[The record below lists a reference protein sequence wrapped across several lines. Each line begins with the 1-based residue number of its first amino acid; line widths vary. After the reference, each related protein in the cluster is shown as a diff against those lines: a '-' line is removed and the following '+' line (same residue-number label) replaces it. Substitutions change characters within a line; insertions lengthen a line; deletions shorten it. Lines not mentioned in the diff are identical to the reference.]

1 MTDAYWWLSLENAT
15 EAERMQAMGHADPNI
30 YRRHYLNQIVTTD
43 TLACFLGA
51 PSREGI
57 MRLASHMS
65 LTRDVNAP
73 TALSQSQRDE
83 IRANPVLSAAQ
94 SSRDTARSE
103 LIKQHRRLKVARE
116 ADPSG
121 YTQYQRLQRA
131 AEAVETKLRRKMLTE
146 VRERFFA
153 SAGARYIEQ
162 QNVQSR
168 CASDKLSAN
177 TDDALAATTLSVP
190 EFEITER
197 NAVRKLLFEAHT
209 TTLKQEGGG
218 CTGLCD
224 VVRAFRALCLRTG
237 RPSKPSEV
245 LFECLAEEEICHNER
260 FPETFP
266 IVVPGTVCLFC
277 LGNVS
282 LTASARTYAYA
293 RRSSLARHVQQHH
306 LQYQRSEFP
315 CPHPTCSA
323 EGIRLQDGM
332 HFKNHA
338 ATVHNVLH
346 WSLSGVLFHYHGGV
360 V

>member
-1 MTDAYWWLSLENAT
+1 
-15 EAERMQAMGHADPNI
+15 MQAMGHTDPNI

-43 TLACFLGA
+43 TLACFLGT

-73 TALSQSQRDE
+73 TALSQSQVNE
-83 IRANPVLSAAQ
+83 VRANPVLCAAQ
-94 SSRDTARSE
+94 ASRDLVRSE
-103 LIKQHRRLKVARE
+103 LVKQHRHLKVARD

-121 YTQYQRLQRA
+121 YAQYQRLQSA
-131 AEAVETKLRRKMLTE
+131 AKAVDTKLRRKALTE

-162 QNVQSR
+162 QNAPSCGV
-168 CASDKLSAN
+168 SDRLD
-177 TDDALAATTLSVP
+177 TDGGDALAATTLSIP
-190 EFEITER
+190 EFEIAER
-197 NAVRKLLFEAHT
+197 NAVRNLLFGAET
-209 TTLKQEGGG
+209 GRLKQDERGAA
-218 CTGLCD
+218 GLYH
-224 VVRAFRALCLRTG
+224 VVRAFRALCLRAG
-237 RPSKPSEV
+237 RPSKPSEIH
-245 LFECLAEEEICHNER
+245 FECLAEEEICHNER
-260 FPETFP
+260 YPETFP

-282 LTASARTYAYA
+282 LPASARTYAYA

-306 LQYQRSEFP
+306 LRYQQSEFI
-315 CPHPTCSA
+315 CPHPTCA
-323 EGIRLQDGM
+323 TEGVTLRDGT

-346 WSLSGVLFHYHGGV
+346 
-360 V
+360 

>member
-1 MTDAYWWLSLENAT
+1 
-15 EAERMQAMGHADPNI
+15 MQAMGHADPDI

-73 TALSQSQRDE
+73 TALSRSQIDE

-94 SSRDTARSE
+94 ANRDFVRCK
-103 LIKQHRRLKVARE
+103 LIKQHRHLKVARGAE
-116 ADPSG
+116 PSG
-121 YTQYQRLQRA
+121 YAQHQRLQRA
-131 AEAVETKLRRKMLTE
+131 AKAVEMKLRRQMLTE

-162 QNVQSR
+162 QNAQSCR
-168 CASDKLSAN
+168 VSEKLDTN
-177 TDDALAATTLSVP
+177 TDDVLAVTTLSVP
-190 EFEITER
+190 KFEITER
-197 NAVRKLLFEAHT
+197 NAVQELLFQAQT
-209 TTLKQEGGG
+209 STLKQEGRGG
-218 CTGLCD
+218 ADLCD
-224 VVRAFRALCLRTG
+224 VVRAFRALCLRAG

-245 LFECLAEEEICHNER
+245 HFEPLAEEEICHNER

-306 LQYQRSEFP
+306 LQYQQSEFL

-323 EGIRLQDGM
+323 QGVQLLDGM

-338 ATVHNVLH
+338 ATVHNVVH
-346 WSLSGVLFHYHGGV
+346 
-360 V
+360 